1 MRKKKKRKCPPAEED
16 ASMLVASNADPS
28 LLVRVPNDN
37 RVNVDNVLDE
47 NLQNVVAEWGRNS
60 PSHPADG
67 SSVRYVVA
75 LSSENGVVPQC
86 EHGDVTQ
93 DLSQI
98 PIAARVSQPQI
109 VGGSIVGCLV
119 APQSA
124 IDVQIAPQTVSDAA
138 VNTGTGVVVQGKDG
152 DKNDTAPVFCPC
164 DEPGSSS
171 GGPNK
176 SPLVVEGLV
185 FKAGGS
191 GRSSRAVPVS
201 VLVLVLLPTAPNP
214 PTTRPIRPE
223 AAVPGIVPT
232 GPPEGAKVR
241 PKFSEVIKDNRIV
254 GNGLQLQQYDF
265 LENDD
270 DVILDESDEI
280 PFVETWGYCLIGC
293 FTGPFPGRQA
303 LNSVVKSWNVKCLS
317 FRMLRVGLCLVD
329 AGVILGD
336 DLFTSVPTWVLFP
349 DVLLSVWSE
358 SGLSKIASKV
368 GIPMYTDKVTKDRTK
383 MSYALSN

>member
-1 MRKKKKRKCPPAEED
+1 MKKKKKRKCPPPEED
-16 ASMLVASNADPS
+16 ASMLVASNGDPS

-60 PSHPADG
+60 PSHAADG
-67 SSVRYVVA
+67 SSVRQVGNGVIGAEQVVPQHSYVVA
-75 LSSENGVVPQC
+75 LSFENGVVPQC

-93 DLSQI
+93 DLSKI

-124 IDVQIAPQTVSDAA
+124 VDVQIAPQTGSDSA
-138 VNTGTGVVVQGKDG
+138 VNTGIGVVEQGKDG
-152 DKNDTAPVFCPC
+152 DKNDAVPVLRPC
-164 DEPGSSS
+164 DGCGASS

-176 SPLVVEGLV
+176 SPLAVEGLV
-185 FKAGGS
+185 FKAGDSGS
-191 GRSSRAVPVS
+191 GSVPKHAGSFAKGPKAAGRVHRSARPVLSRGSGVGFGAGPAS
-201 VLVLVLLPTAPNP
+201 NRPNP

-223 AAVPGIVPT
+223 AAVSGAVPA
-232 GPPEGAKVR
+232 GPPKGAKVR
-241 PKFSEVIKDNRIV
+241 PKFSEVIKDNRII
-254 GNGLQLQQYDF
+254 GNGLKLQQYDF
-265 LENDD
+265 MENDD

-303 LNSVVKSWNVKCLS
+303 LNSLVKSWNVKCPIIPCANGWTV
-317 FRMLRVGLCLVD
+317 FRFVSDEDR
-329 AGVILGD
+329 
-336 DLFTSVPTWVLFP
+336 F
-349 DVLLSVWSE
+349 
-358 SGLSKIASKV
+358 KV
-368 GIPMYTDKVTKDRTK
+368 FNGGPY
-383 MSYALSN
+383 